1 MPVEPL
7 TFRFLGTGTSA
18 ALPVGP
24 CLAGVSKPSRD
35 VGEFLKFYDEH
46 SATDASPST
55 WLGYNPK
62 GEWPASVPC
71 HSCRAAVDRQVQ
83 DGWKNRRGNPS
94 LVISRG
100 GKNLLVDVG
109 KTFREQSVR
118 FFPRWGIKSID
129 AVLITHGHADAYN
142 GLDDLREWCNRQGAA
157 IPIFLTQ
164 TTFETVAASF
174 PYLVD
179 KTKASGGGD
188 LPSLN
193 FRIIKDDEELE
204 VCGIHVQALPVEHG
218 KYFTPAP
225 EGKPDIAPSKPAT
238 PAPGK
243 CCGDHGTATEEHKAN
258 GEQKDGAKADATN
271 GKKEEVTYT
280 PHPEQR
286 VTSGYTPFLC
296 LGFVFDRSLVYLS
309 DFSLITDS
317 QWAIVD
323 RATAHHQLPIT
334 LIVDALWPVRPH
346 TSHVSFPEAMSVAE
360 RIKPV
365 HTWVLGMTHP
375 TTHEQWARMGRSV
388 KGSQE
393 EDDVTTKELLRKV
406 WDSYEMRT
414 NGDKIK
420 KWGGDVE
427 PAWDGLGVTVD
438 QEGVHEMPIG
448 QGSAGG
454 WDI

>member
-24 CLAGVSKPSRD
+24 CLAGVAKPSRD
-35 VGEFLKFYDEH
+35 VGEFLKFYEQH
-46 SATDASPST
+46 SSADADPSK
-55 WLGYNPK
+55 WLGYDPK
-62 GEWPASVPC
+62 GAWPANVPC
-71 HSCRAAVDRQVQ
+71 ASCRAAVDRSVK

-94 LVISRG
+94 IVISRG

-118 FFPRWGIKSID
+118 YFPRWGIKSID

-164 TTFETVAASF
+164 TTFETVSASF

-188 LPSLN
+188 LPSLD
-193 FRIIKDDEELE
+193 FQIIKDDEELD
-204 VCGIHVQALPVEHG
+204 VLGIHVQALPVEHG
-218 KYFTPAP
+218 KYFSPTPAA
-225 EGKPDIAPSKPAT
+225 EVGPSKPAT

-243 CCGDHGTATEEHKAN
+243 CCGDDGKATEEHKAS
-258 GEQKDGAKADATN
+258 GEQKDGAVAN
-271 GKKEEVTYT
+271 GKKEEVTYV

-286 VTSGYTPFLC
+286 VTTGYTPFLC

-317 QWAIVD
+317 QWALLD
-323 RATAHHQLPIT
+323 RATARHQLPLT

-346 TSHVSFPEAMSVAE
+346 TSHVSFPEAMTVAE
-360 RIKPV
+360 RIRPV
-365 HTWVLGMTHP
+365 RTWVLGMTHP
-375 TTHEQWARMGRSV
+375 TTHEQWARMGRTV
-388 KGSQE
+388 KGAEE
-393 EDDVTTKELLRKV
+393 EDDITTKELLRKV

-420 KWGGDVE
+420 AWGGEVE

-438 QEGVHEMPIG
+438 QEGVHEMPLG

>member
-46 SATDASPST
+46 AGSASARDPAQ
-55 WLGYNPK
+55 WLGYDPA
-62 GEWPASVPC
+62 GAWPANVPC
-71 HSCRAAVDRQVQ
+71 ASCRAAVDRGVR

-118 FFPRWGIKSID
+118 LFPRWGVRSID

-164 TTFETVAASF
+164 TTFDTVAASF

-188 LPSLN
+188 LPSLD
-193 FRIIKDDEELE
+193 FRIIRDDEELD
-204 VCGIHVQALPVEHG
+204 VLGIHVQALPVEHG
-218 KYFTPAP
+218 KYFSPAP
-225 EGKPDIAPSKPAT
+225 EKPEVGPSKPAT
-238 PAPGK
+238 PAPK
-243 CCGDHGTATEEHKAN
+243 DACCGDDGKATAAHKAS
-258 GEQKDGAKADATN
+258 GEQKDGAVASGT
-271 GKKEEVTYT
+271 KKDEVTYT

-286 VTSGYTPFLC
+286 VTSGYTPFVC

-309 DFSLITDS
+309 DFSLITEP
-317 QWAIVD
+317 QWALLE
-323 RATAHHQLPIT
+323 RATARHALPVT

-346 TSHVSFPEAMSVAE
+346 TSHVSFPEAMTVAE
-360 RIKPV
+360 RIRPV
-365 HTWVLGMTHP
+365 RTWVLGMTHP
-375 TTHEQWARMGRSV
+375 TTHEQWARLGRSV
-388 KGSQE
+388 KGTDE
-393 EDDVTTKELLRKV
+393 ADDITTKELLRKV
-406 WDSYEMRT
+406 WDSYEMKR
-414 NGDKIK
+414 NGDKIRA
-420 KWGGDVE
+420 WGGDVE

-438 QEGVHEMPIG
+438 QEGVHELPIG